1 MLQASQASALLDDRA
16 NALEVASEAKVAS
29 EESRPVA
36 IINNNTTTHTKT
48 RSFLFFFWGGS
59 GSL

>member
-36 IINNNTTTHTKT
+36 IINNNTTPYKNT
-48 RSFLFFFWGGS
+48 FFFFPGGS

>member
-29 EESRPVA
+29 EESRRVA
-36 IINNNTTTHTKT
+36 IINNNTQQHIQKHV
-48 RSFLFFFWGGS
+48 LFFGGGS